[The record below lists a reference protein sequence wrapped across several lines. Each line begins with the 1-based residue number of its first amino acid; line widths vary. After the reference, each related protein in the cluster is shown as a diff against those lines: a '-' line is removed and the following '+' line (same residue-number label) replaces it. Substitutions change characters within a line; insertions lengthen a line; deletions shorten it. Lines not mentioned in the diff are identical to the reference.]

1 MTDYI
6 DDDKLFAQHLDEHK
20 WDCIPDKF
28 VVVDLETT
36 GLTPKTDRIIE
47 IGAILFS
54 KDLYLTSGEVKNFQ
68 CFIKQENPI
77 PTDSTAIH
85 GITDEM
91 VKDGDTEYSALSEF
105 FVFSRGLPVYAYNAK
120 FDRDF
125 ITETAKRCGFHDE
138 DFKFKPEDILD
149 TVDLVFDDLPNRKLE
164 TVANRLGY
172 PTGKMHRALED
183 CALGL
188 AVLIQCRQRL
198 MIKQSTILREE
209 CLDLK
214 KQTEEL
220 KGNENST
227 RRKGS
232 SDKTLLW
239 VSIGVS
245 VALILAFAIPK
256 S

>member
-1 MTDYI
+1 
-6 DDDKLFAQHLDEHK
+6 
-20 WDCIPDKF
+20 
-28 VVVDLETT
+28 
-36 GLTPKTDRIIE
+36 
-47 IGAILFS
+47 
-54 KDLYLTSGEVKNFQ
+54 
-68 CFIKQENPI
+68 
-77 PTDSTAIH
+77 
-85 GITDEM
+85 
-91 VKDGDTEYSALSEF
+91 
-105 FVFSRGLPVYAYNAK
+105 
-120 FDRDF
+120 
-125 ITETAKRCGFHDE
+125 
-138 DFKFKPEDILD
+138 
-149 TVDLVFDDLPNRKLE
+149 
-164 TVANRLGY
+164 
-172 PTGKMHRALED
+172 
-183 CALGL
+183 
-188 AVLIQCRQRL
+188 